1 MEDNLVTV
9 AIHTYERAIIL
20 KNILESNGIE
30 CALHNVNLI
39 QPIVSAGVRV
49 RIRESDL
56 TAALA
61 IIETISFTDVEGV
74 GESKDVPR
82 FVLVPVDFSDYSLK
96 ASKFAC
102 KVAHSLNA
110 SVVLLHTYF
119 SPFYA
124 GGFPVGDAIYFDDQG
139 NDTYKS
145 LIKKNETS
153 MNDLIQTLKKDF
165 SEGILPQVDIT
176 AKYREGIP
184 EEQIILYIK
193 KHKPLMLL
201 MGTQGQ
207 GSHKLDLLGSV
218 TSEVIDRSSV
228 PVFALPVKTPITGLE
243 DIRSIGFVT
252 QFEHRDMV
260 AFETM
265 MQLLKPFKYKVY
277 FIHMKDG
284 PDTWDEVQLEG
295 LKSYFKRQYPEMES
309 AYVLM
314 NGKHV
319 VENINDFIKDRQ
331 IDVLTIASNK
341 RNLVARLFNP
351 SIAKRMVFH
360 SDTPLLVIHS

>member
-39 QPIVSAGVRV
+39 QPVVSAGVRV
-49 RIRESDL
+49 RIRETDL

-61 IIETISFTDVEGV
+61 IIETISFTEVEGV
-74 GESKDVPR
+74 GENKEVPR
-82 FVLVPVDFSDYSLK
+82 IVLVPVDFSGYSLK

-102 KVAHSLNA
+102 NAAKSLNA

-124 GGFPVGDAIYFDDQG
+124 GGLPVGDAIYFDDQG

-145 LIKKNETS
+145 LIKKNEES
-153 MNDLIQTLKKDF
+153 MNELIQTLKKDI
-165 SEGILPQVDIT
+165 SGGLLPDVAIT
-176 AKYREGIP
+176 AKYREGVP
-184 EEQIILYIK
+184 EEQILLYSK
-193 KHKPLMLL
+193 KHKPILLL

-218 TSEVIDRSSV
+218 TAEVIDRSNV
-228 PVFALPVKTPITGLE
+228 PVFALPENIPFNCFE

-265 MQLLKPFKYKVY
+265 MKLLKPFKYKVY
-277 FIHMKDG
+277 FIHIKDG
-284 PDTWDEVQLEG
+284 VDTWDEVQMEG
-295 LKSYFKRQYPEMES
+295 LKSYFKRQYPDMES
-309 AYVLM
+309 AYVLLS
-314 NGKHV
+314 GKNV
-319 VENINDFIKDRQ
+319 VENINEFINERE